1 MTRRHRAVE
10 STSEGGVVFEF
21 EKNLTVGPL
30 ARGFV
35 GFVGARFFRVFIASF
50 TKKEFEREESSC

>member
-1 MTRRHRAVE
+1 MTRHHRAVE
-10 STSEGGVVFEF
+10 STSEGGVIL

>member
-1 MTRRHRAVE
+1 V
-10 STSEGGVVFEF
+10 
-21 EKNLTVGPL
+21 
-30 ARGFV
+30 RGFV